1 MLEPIANRL
10 NLLSQADDLQ
20 ETDNA
25 ERNPIDNFADI
36 LSDNLQE
43 VNQLEKEAEDIT
55 EQFALGE
62 IDDIHKVTV
71 ATEKARL
78 ALQLT
83 TEIQNK
89 IIQAYDDIMRMQI

>member
-1 MLEPIANRL
+1 MEPIADRL
-10 NLLSQADDLQ
+10 NLLSQANNLQ
-20 ETDNA
+20 GNDTEEQT
-25 ERNPIDNFADI
+25 PIDNFADI

-43 VNQLEKEAEDIT
+43 VNQLEQEAEDIT
-55 EQFALGE
+55 QQFALGE

-83 TEIQNK
+83 TEIQNQ
-89 IIQAYDDIMRMQI
+89 ITQAYDDIMRMQI

>member
-10 NLLSQADDLQ
+10 NLLSQANDLQ
-20 ETDNA
+20 ESGDSDRT
-25 ERNPIDNFADI
+25 PIDNFGEI
-36 LSDNLQE
+36 LADNLQE
-43 VNQLEKEAEDIT
+43 VNQLEKEAEELT

-89 IIQAYDDIMRMQI
+89 ITQAYDDIMRMQI